1 MRKRSPGETYRKAGM
16 LKARRHNMMLQ
27 VLWFILWGVLWTV
40 YFMLDGFDLGAGM
53 LQLFYAKKDEE
64 RRLMLNAIGPVWNGN
79 EVWLITAG
87 GATFAAFPTT
97 YALMFSYLYS
107 ALLIILFSLILRGVA
122 LEFRTKASGAA
133 WQKAWS
139 IILFI
144 GSLVPAL
151 LFGVAFGNIFHG
163 LPMDADGYHGTL
175 LTLLNP
181 YGLLTGLLF
190 VVLFI
195 EHGSLWLARKTNNEL
210 KKRMTNIANKNWL
223 ILTVI
228 TVLFLI
234 FTGFDTRLYQN
245 YYAHPLLIVVP
256 VLAALALLMI
266 RFFTAK
272 GSGNGAF
279 YLSCMTIILIMFTAL
294 IGLYPNL
301 IPSSIGP
308 DYSLTIF
315 NSSSGT
321 YTLKIMTIVAVIF
334 VPIVII
340 YQSWIYRIFKS
351 GSTIEEIM
359 KDKDAY

>member
-1 MRKRSPGETYRKAGM
+1 
-16 LKARRHNMMLQ
+16 MMLQ
-27 VLWFILWGVLWTV
+27 ILWFILWGVLWTV
-40 YFMLDGFDLGAGM
+40 YFMLDGFDLGTGM

-107 ALLIILFSLILRGVA
+107 ALLIILFSLILRGAA
-122 LEFRTKASGAA
+122 LEFRTKVSGAA
-133 WQKAWS
+133 WQKAWN

-144 GSLVPAL
+144 GSVVPAL

-163 LPMDADGYHGTL
+163 LPMDAHGYHGTL
-175 LTLLNP
+175 LALLNP

-195 EHGSLWLARKTNNEL
+195 EQGSLWLARKTNNEL
-210 KKRMTNIANKNWL
+210 KKRMTNIANKNWMIL
-223 ILTVI
+223 VVLTVI
-228 TVLFLI
+228 FLI
-234 FTGFDTRLYQN
+234 YTGFDTHLYQN
-245 YYAHPLLIVVP
+245 YYAHPVLVAVP
-256 VLAALALLMI
+256 VLAAIALVMI
-266 RFFTAK
+266 RFFTSKAAQK
-272 GSGNGAF
+272 AF
-279 YLSCMTIILIMFTAL
+279 YLSCVAIVLIMATAL

-308 DYSLTIF
+308 AYSLTIF

-321 YTLKIMTIVAVIF
+321 YTLKIMTVVALIF
-334 VPIVII
+334 VPIVIL
-340 YQSWIYRIFKS
+340 YQAWVYRIFKA